1 MELILSILGFSAIG
15 ALWILSE
22 PTIRLREWL
31 VGDKFNW
38 FTRLINCGMCS
49 SFHIYFWW
57 QLLVNFNIDI
67 LGAAMVSILSEII
80 IRKLESGNI

>member
-1 MELILSILGFSAIG
+1 MEWIINILGFSAIG
-15 ALWILSE
+15 SLWILSE

-31 VGDKFNW
+31 TGDRFNW